1 MRFLM
6 KENVEP
12 TNEQCDFGQVINP
25 IRVSYGG
32 NWVPLSVRL
41 LRGLRFSVCHL
52 EITVK

>member
-32 NWVPLSVRL
+32 NCLWGSFEV
-41 LRGLRFSVCHL
+41 
-52 EITVK
+52 